1 MIKETGAKFS
11 YLRER
16 KRSSQ
21 GFKRRHRSRQHAHA
35 DHGPGASRH
44 GSDDCQRLGTLFGE
58 LNKCLRSLGFSQVVF
73 GEKTVDPVVII
84 FFWLM
89 LGFLGLQALGL
100 VGVLCL
106 VIIFIQ
112 K

>member
-1 MIKETGAKFS
+1 ME
-11 YLRER
+11 EED
-16 KRSSQ
+16 RS
-21 GFKRRHRSRQHAHA
+21 KA
-35 DHGPGASRH
+35 GASRH